1 LVFDADVIYSYV
13 PPWDGAVAGMHE
25 KYGLAHLKRHERLR
39 GTSENDPGYY
49 RPDLPIAAVSSLSII
64 PTMLTRTW
72 GFVERTTNLKLLD
85 KFWDKSESPFLE
97 ENFGF
102 AARVSNQW

>member
-1 LVFDADVIYSYV
+1 
-13 PPWDGAVAGMHE
+13 
-25 KYGLAHLKRHERLR
+25 
-39 GTSENDPGYY
+39 
-49 RPDLPIAAVSSLSII
+49 
-64 PTMLTRTW
+64 MLTRTW